1 MVGYGLGVG
10 SDRQARYM
18 ADEWPRFIP
27 GNPLIRVVNLTPNVV
42 ERNFVWN
49 AEPDGLTLAVEASLG
64 VGHLADPNAQ
74 FNPRGSTM
82 IGVTSSAVGVWL
94 IRGTLPYDCIDDSF
108 GATQPELTIGL
119 DASTPEDLGH
129 NVSIGWLADR
139 FDVPLR
145 MQNVPGA
152 RAPEQY
158 GMIER
163 GDVNSWVSGN
173 IWTQLPAT
181 RPGWTRDGFLR
192 PFSDLSPPGFSLG
205 HNGERNFHCPNF
217 HDTYLENDEER
228 ALWLAMRSYVT
239 FGRNIIGPP
248 GMPAELTQ
256 ALRDALTAA
265 MADRRFAD
273 GLETAVGVRNTFI
286 DGASAQRLVTDV
298 VDNFEAN
305 RAEIERIQ
313 QDVFAKYVR

>member
-1 MVGYGLGVG
+1 
-10 SDRQARYM
+10 
-18 ADEWPRFIP
+18 
-27 GNPLIRVVNLTPNVV
+27 
-42 ERNFVWN
+42 
-49 AEPDGLTLAVEASLG
+49 
-64 VGHLADPNAQ
+64 
-74 FNPRGSTM
+74 
-82 IGVTSSAVGVWL
+82 
-94 IRGTLPYDCIDDSF
+94 
-108 GATQPELTIGL
+108 
-119 DASTPEDLGH
+119 
-129 NVSIGWLADR
+129 
-139 FDVPLR
+139 
-145 MQNVPGA
+145 
-152 RAPEQY
+152 
-158 GMIER
+158 MIER

-305 RAEIERIQ
+305 RTEIERIQ
-313 QDVFAKYVR
+313 AGRIRQVRPLGLAARLARVAIGAWKKPSLGPVLTPSRSAA